1 MTEQYQKGMLIMKY
15 LKELGT
21 HPITVAE
28 AVSNENYRKSY
39 QIIQENPKITK
50 AEFLEKS
57 LKWWKYEYIP
67 QIAERRAEILQ
78 SHEIDEFVQQA
89 AEYILKELERIIK

>member
-1 MTEQYQKGMLIMKY
+1 MTEQYQKGMFIMKY

-39 QIIQENPKITK
+39 QIIQEKTSIT
-50 AEFLEKS
+50 
-57 LKWWKYEYIP
+57 
-67 QIAERRAEILQ
+67 
-78 SHEIDEFVQQA
+78 
-89 AEYILKELERIIK
+89 